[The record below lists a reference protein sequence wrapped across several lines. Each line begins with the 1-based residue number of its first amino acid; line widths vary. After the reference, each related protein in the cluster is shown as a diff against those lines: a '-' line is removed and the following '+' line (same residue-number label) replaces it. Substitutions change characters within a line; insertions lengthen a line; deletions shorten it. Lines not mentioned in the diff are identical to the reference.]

1 MRVIH
6 AVSAIIL
13 TSLVGCGTTSVSPAI
28 SGKPGIQTGV
38 GPDGYPILISL
49 TLNKPTLSRAEARV
63 DCAKSQMN
71 DIEGTPVINGT
82 SVQASA
88 KTSFYFAQVGMSKA
102 FRYSLLISGENGSIY
117 KFDRLRYIDNGNQ
130 GGPIM
135 ASKYWSPEY
144 VVQELESIADNIDT
158 CVRSR

>member
-1 MRVIH
+1 MRIIHTTSAVIF
-6 AVSAIIL
+6 A
-13 TSLVGCGTTSVSPAI
+13 SLVGCGTTSVSPAI
-28 SGKPGIQTGV
+28 SDKPGIQTGT

-49 TLNKPTLSRAEARV
+49 TLNKPTPAGAEARA

-71 DIEGTPVINGT
+71 DIEGTPVITGT

-102 FRYSLLISGENGSIY
+102 FRYSLSISGENRSVY

-144 VVQELESIADNIDT
+144 VVQELESIADNIDM